1 MVRGVVV
8 LVREGCEVA
17 AWPLVTP
24 ERLELSTVNR
34 LATLQLRAREVGC
47 SIRLERLCPQL
58 AELLDLLGLRV
69 EVGG

>member
-8 LVREGCEVA
+8 LVREGREVA

-24 ERLELSTVNR
+24 DQLDLSTVDR
-34 LATLQLRAREVGC
+34 LATLQLCAREVGC
-47 SIRLERLCPQL
+47 SIRLERLCPEL
-58 AELLDLLGLRV
+58 AGLLDLLGLRV